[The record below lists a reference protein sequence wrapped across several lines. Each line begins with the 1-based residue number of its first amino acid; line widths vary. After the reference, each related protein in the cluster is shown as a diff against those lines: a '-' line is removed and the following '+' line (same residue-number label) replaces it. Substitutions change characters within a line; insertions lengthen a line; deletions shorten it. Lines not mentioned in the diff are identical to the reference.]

1 MSAAAKPDRWL
12 TIIGIGEDGLAG
24 LSPAARTLVETAE
37 VIIGGDRHHHLA
49 ENITAERL
57 AWPSPF
63 DAMIE
68 VIKAQKGRR
77 VVILVTGDP
86 LWFSVG
92 ARIVRGIPAEEISF
106 HPQLS
111 AFQWAAARMGWS
123 LADCETLTIH
133 GRPPENILPFVAPCA
148 RLLLLTKDG
157 SSPDAVAAL
166 LKARGY
172 GASAMTVL
180 GALGGPNETR
190 LDATAEQWAGGAP
203 EFHVLA
209 VECLAGPGAQVLPR
223 TGLPDACFAHD
234 GKLTKQ
240 AVRAVTLAKLA
251 PHRGAVLWDVGAGSG
266 AIGIE
271 WMRAAHDAQ
280 AYGIEPRADRRAVAA
295 QNALALGAPRLKL
308 IDGEAPAAFAGLP
321 VPNAV
326 FFGGGISH
334 DAIESAMDRLAPLGR
349 LVANAVTLESEAVLL
364 AAFAKHKGS
373 LQRISVETADPV
385 GPFHGWR
392 PAMPVTQW
400 HWVKPWA

>member
-1 MSAAAKPDRWL
+1 MIG
-12 TIIGIGEDGLAG
+12 TIRA
-24 LSPAARTLVETAE
+24 
-37 VIIGGDRHHHLA
+37 H
-49 ENITAERL
+49 
-57 AWPSPF
+57 
-63 DAMIE
+63 
-68 VIKAQKGRR
+68 KGRR

-92 ARIVRGIPAEEISF
+92 ARIVKAIPAGEIMF

-111 AFQWAAARMGWS
+111 AFQWAAARLGWS

-133 GRPPENILPFVAPCA
+133 GRPPENILPFVAPCV
-148 RLLLLTKDG
+148 RLLLLTKDA

-172 GASAMTVL
+172 GGSAMSVL
-180 GALGGPNETR
+180 GALGGPKETR
-190 LDATAEQWAGGAP
+190 MDATAATWAGGAP
-203 EFHVLA
+203 DFHVLA
-209 VECLAGPGAQVLPR
+209 IECLAGPDVRVLPL
-223 TGLPDACFAHD
+223 TGLPDSCFLHD

-251 PHRGAVLWDVGAGSG
+251 PHRGALLWDVGAGSG

-271 WMRAAHDAQ
+271 WMRAAREAQ
-280 AYGIEPRADRRAVAA
+280 AIGIEPRDDRRAVAA
-295 QNALALGAPRLKL
+295 QNALALGTPRLKL
-308 IDGEAPAAFAGLP
+308 TGGDAPAAFTGLP
-321 VPNAV
+321 VPNAI
-326 FFGGGISH
+326 FFGGGISTEAI
-334 DAIESAMDRLAPLGR
+334 DAAMAALAPLGR

-364 AAFAKHKGS
+364 AAFGRHKGT

-400 HWVKPWA
+400 HWVKP

>member
-1 MSAAAKPDRWL
+1 MSAPAWL
-12 TIIGIGEDGLAG
+12 HIIGIGEDGIPG

-37 VIIGGDRHHHLA
+37 VIIGGDRHHTLA
-49 ENITAERL
+49 ANPSAERL

-68 VIKAQKGRR
+68 TIKAQKGRR

-92 ARIVRGIPAEEISF
+92 ARITKAIAASEIVF

-111 AFQWAAARMGWS
+111 AFQWAACRMGWS
-123 LADCETLTIH
+123 LADVETLTIH
-133 GRPPENILPFVAPCA
+133 GRPPENILPHVAPCA
-148 RLLLLTKDG
+148 RMLLLTKDA
-157 SSPDAVAAL
+157 SSPAAVARL
-166 LKARGY
+166 LSERGY
-172 GASAMTVL
+172 GASALTVL
-180 GALGGPNETR
+180 SALGGPDEQR
-190 LDATAEQWAGGAP
+190 FEGVAESWNLAVP
-203 EFHVLA
+203 DFHVLA
-209 VECLAGPGAQVLPR
+209 VECLAGPQAQVLPR
-223 TGLPDACFAHD
+223 TGLPDACYIHD

-271 WMRAAHDAQ
+271 WMRAAPDAQ
-280 AYGIEPRADRRAVAA
+280 AHGIEPRADRRAVAA

-308 IDGEAPAAFAGLP
+308 IDGEAPACFAGMP

-326 FFGGGISH
+326 FFGGGLSL
-334 DAIESAMDRLAPLGR
+334 DAIEAAMGALAPLGR

-364 AAFAKHKGS
+364 AAFAKHKGG
-373 LQRISVETADPV
+373 LQRISVETADAV

-392 PAMPVTQW
+392 PFMPVTQW
-400 HWVKPWA
+400 HWVKP